1 MTLSVIAPSSSY
13 SKDDSKDEIALK
25 TVFIEFIVF
34 GKVFGNRKINS
45 KRLEKGEK
53 ASTELR
59 DFLTIGNAKRGSDY
73 HHTHVINPP
82 LNLGQMTELRATFHQ
97 QSKGLLKNL
106 CPVYNGRA
114 WY

>member
-13 SKDDSKDEIALK
+13 SKDDSIDEIVLK
-25 TVFIEFIVF
+25 TVFIEYSEF
-34 GKVFGNRKINS
+34 GKVFRNRKIYS

-59 DFLTIGNAKRGSDY
+59 DFLTIGNAERGPDY

-97 QSKGLLKNL
+97 VSKGLLENL
-106 CPVYNGRA
+106 CSVYNGRA